1 MIGFLGGLV
10 LGSASSNNS
19 ASNYIITF
27 RPWQEVL
34 PFCCFAFG
42 SAFLFLYLIMIF
54 ATYKHY
60 KEYLEK
66 NYLFSSPFTFSM
78 YSKFSQ
84 KEIEQFNINFQIQ
97 YLTAKTTF
105 LSSSYIVKKILK
117 NKINTK
123 VKELKLLQEF
133 NQ

>member
-1 MIGFLGGLV
+1 MIGFLSGLV

-34 PFCCFAFG
+34 PLWCFAFG
-42 SAFLFLYLIMIF
+42 IAFLFLYLIMIF
-54 ATYKHY
+54 ATYKRY

-66 NYLFSSPFTFSM
+66 NYLNM
-78 YSKFSQ
+78 K
-84 KEIEQFNINFQIQ
+84 KEEIEQFNINFQIQ

-105 LSSSYIVKKILK
+105 LSSSYIAKKILK
-117 NKINTK
+117 NKNNTK

>member
-1 MIGFLGGLV
+1 MIGFLSGLV

-54 ATYKHY
+54 ATYKRY

-66 NYLFSSPFTFSM
+66 NYLNM
-78 YSKFSQ
+78 K
-84 KEIEQFNINFQIQ
+84 KEEIEQFNINFQIQ

-123 VKELKLLQEF
+123 VKELKLLQELINNSF
-133 NQ
+133 

>member
-42 SAFLFLYLIMIF
+42 ISFLFLYLIMIF
-54 ATYKHY
+54 TTYVRY

-66 NYLFSSPFTFSM
+66 NYLSFTFSM

-105 LSSSYIVKKILK
+105 LSSSYIAKKILK

-123 VKELKLLQEF
+123 VKELKLLQES